1 MGLLTLFSAWYLVFG
16 VITAYEYPSNPCAD
30 LALILPNSTFFPT
43 TPTYNASI
51 HSYPFLQ
58 LRLHPSCI
66 IRPSSA
72 KDVSTAITTLLQNN
86 NTKFAIRSGGHN
98 ANAGFNNIDGGVT
111 IDMQSMNKVEVARG
125 NQVVAV
131 EAGALWQ
138 NVYDKAEKR
147 NLTVLGGRIG
157 VVGTAGFLTGG
168 KCTLLLVVQL
178 RQKTDQHRPG
188 GISFFS
194 PERGWACDG
203 VINFEVVLASGN
215 IINAN
220 ATSHSDLFVALK
232 GGQSN
237 FGVVTRFDLKA
248 FSAGPIYGGRIVF
261 GANATTPLLSAY
273 TELKLGEYDPYAA
286 GWVTVRYNHT
296 AATFTPVS
304 IMWDT
309 RPAKLSTLRSIVEV
323 KPQVMN
329 GMIEAPISE
338 HTRNAS
344 RQVAAN
350 PQRTVW
356 ATTSFSISSTII
368 HRIHSLWKDVVP
380 GIAAQYAYAKPIAE
394 ITFQALPAP
403 PRNGTAPNSLGFGPD
418 EAPEKDLVFLQI
430 IFTFE
435 DAAATDG
442 FEEALKDLVRL
453 IEGLTKEEGVFHP
466 YKYLN
471 FAASFQDPLASYGGI
486 ELRRMK
492 KVARKYDPTGVFQ
505 TQVPGGFKLF

>member
-1 MGLLTLFSAWYLVFG
+1 MH
-16 VITAYEYPSNPCAD
+16 PS
-30 LALILPNSTFFPT
+30 
-43 TPTYNASI
+43 TPTHSFNFGYIHPAS
-51 HSYPFLQ
+51 F
-58 LRLHPSCI
+58 
-66 IRPSSA
+66 
-72 KDVSTAITTLLQNN
+72 NN

-98 ANAGFNNIDGGVT
+98 ANAGFNNIDDGVT
-111 IDMQSMNKVEVARG
+111 IDMQSMNKVEVGRG
-125 NQVVAV
+125 DQVVAV

-157 VVGTAGFLTGG
+157 VVGTAGFLTG
-168 KCTLLLVVQL
+168 
-178 RQKTDQHRPG
+178 
-188 GISFFS
+188 
-194 PERGWACDG
+194 
-203 VINFEVVLASGN
+203 
-215 IINAN
+215 
-220 ATSHSDLFVALK
+220 

-273 TELKLGEYDPYAA
+273 TELKLG
-286 GWVTVRYNHT
+286 T
-296 AATFTPVS
+296 TFTPVS
-304 IMWDT
+304 IMWYT
-309 RPAKLSTLRSIVEV
+309 RPTKLGTLRSIVEV

-329 GMIEAPISE
+329 GMIEAPMSE

-380 GIAAQYAYAKPIAE
+380 RIAAQYAYAKPVAE

-418 EAPEKDLVFLQI
+418 ETPEKDLVFLQI

-453 IEGLTKEEGVFHP
+453 IEGLTKEESVFHP

>member
-111 IDMQSMNKVEVARG
+111 IDMQSMNK
-125 NQVVAV
+125 
-131 EAGALWQ
+131 Q

-157 VVGTAGFLTGG
+157 VVGTAGFLTG
-168 KCTLLLVVQL
+168 
-178 RQKTDQHRPG
+178 G

-304 IMWDT
+304 IMWGT
-309 RPAKLSTLRSIVEV
+309 RPPKLSTLRSIVEV

-418 EAPEKDLVFLQI
+418 ETPEKDLVLLQI

>member
-1 MGLLTLFSAWYLVFG
+1 MH
-16 VITAYEYPSNPCAD
+16 PS
-30 LALILPNSTFFPT
+30 
-43 TPTYNASI
+43 TPTHSFNFGYIHPASFVQA
-51 HSYPFLQ
+51 PQ
-58 LRLHPSCI
+58 RM
-66 IRPSSA
+66 
-72 KDVSTAITTLLQNN
+72 
-86 NTKFAIRSGGHN
+86 SGGHN
-98 ANAGFNNIDGGVT
+98 ANAGFNNIDDGVT
-111 IDMQSMNKVEVARG
+111 IDMQSMNKVEVGRG
-125 NQVVAV
+125 DQVVAV

-168 KCTLLLVVQL
+168 
-178 RQKTDQHRPG
+178 

-220 ATSHSDLFVALK
+220 ATSRSDLFVALK

-304 IMWDT
+304 IMWYT
-309 RPAKLSTLRSIVEV
+309 RPTKLGTLRSIVEV

-329 GMIEAPISE
+329 GMIEAPMSE

-380 GIAAQYAYAKPIAE
+380 RIAAQYAYAKPVAE

-418 EAPEKDLVFLQI
+418 ETPEKDLVFLQI

-453 IEGLTKEEGVFHP
+453 IEGLTKEESVFHP